1 MKKTKSYYK
10 KKKYHKNYKRDPK
23 ARYNRSNL
31 KRNNIKIITSNKF
44 LLPTLFILFAVSN
57 YSAAVSKY
65 FDIPIFIIATA
76 IVVKGTWFLMKRID
90 RLNLESDLSCWGLRV
105 VGGIL
110 FLAGLVV
117 CLIAAT
123 AITFTLAYSGAFYMF
138 ILVFPIIGL
147 SIIVLGL
154 FSEFRSFR
162 RYGYFVY
169 MR

>member
-1 MKKTKSYYK
+1 M
-10 KKKYHKNYKRDPK
+10 
-23 ARYNRSNL
+23 
-31 KRNNIKIITSNKF
+31 
-44 LLPTLFILFAVSN
+44 SN

-76 IVVKGTWFLMKRID
+76 IVVKGTWLLMKRID

-105 VGGIL
+105 LGGIL
-110 FLAGLVV
+110 FLAGLAV